1 VNGRVEIIG
10 GADPL
15 TAAAIVAA
23 VARLAEEQAWAA
35 AVPPAPPAQT
45 PWVLSTRPRPVQP
58 VMPSRPGPAT
68 LGWSV
73 ASDNGDSG

>member
-1 VNGRVEIIG
+1 VNERVEIVG

-15 TAAAIVAA
+15 SAAAIVAA
-23 VARLAEEQAWAA
+23 VMRLAEEQAWAA
-35 AVPPAPPAQT
+35 SVPPASPAQT

-58 VMPSRPGPAT
+58 VMPSRPAPTT

-73 ASDNGDSG
+73 ASDNGDSS